1 MCLQQL
7 YGCQLVSADHIPVPF
22 ELIHQRALNVDT
34 VIASNSMRI
43 ITIIIIISSASAS
56 ALAAAAASYGH
67 QQNICQYPH
76 HRRRN
81 RTRKTGAQQVSCR
94 QHAPCTWRK
103 TAVSL
108 TRVLIV
114 DYPLVGRYLG
124 DQGVGLGLTPS
135 PKCLNF
141 HLR

>member
-1 MCLQQL
+1 MEELCLQQL

-81 RTRKTGAQQVSCR
+81 RTRKTGAQQVYVDNMPL
-94 QHAPCTWRK
+94 APGGKLLFR
-103 TAVSL
+103 
-108 TRVLIV
+108 
-114 DYPLVGRYLG
+114 
-124 DQGVGLGLTPS
+124 
-135 PKCLNF
+135 
-141 HLR
+141 